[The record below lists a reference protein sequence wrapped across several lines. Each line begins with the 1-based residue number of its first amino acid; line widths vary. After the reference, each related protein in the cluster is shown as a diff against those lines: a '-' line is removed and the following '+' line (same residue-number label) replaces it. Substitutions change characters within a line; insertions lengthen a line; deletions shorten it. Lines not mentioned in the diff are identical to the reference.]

1 MKKRLFPAMLLA
13 ATLGVVGC
21 ADKDLDGI
29 ANSTEDSGKYAY
41 INAAI
46 SFPSSG
52 FTRSKTDNY
61 PDVGN
66 GETNS
71 NGDGTQTTPD
81 YENAYDYESDVRSMI
96 LVIANKND
104 EYLTHTVVPS
114 IAPKGTT
121 GNTNNPTYLV
131 NSKIPYD
138 VLEKAY
144 FEGTEGGNDKGIL
157 EKTKETDGSIKV
169 NLYAY
174 CNYTSDILDKFDKYA
189 ASVAADEEKDLK
201 KWIDWAG
208 TVEEAPAAAGKT
220 KPTITNTIWAK
231 RSFLMTNYDNY
242 QTNKFPNDIEGW
254 DAYANQSNALDL
266 TMNNSPL
273 KVERV
278 AARFDFKDGSKKQKV
293 VDGIIVPDENGEPNN
308 KNTYQL
314 WTAITTTSS
323 SGTTTPSE
331 GEPSTQAEEEEGE
344 GGTTTTTTTK
354 IKNYFSVKLTRMAL
368 VNMSKNYYYLRRVS
382 DDGMPKAT
390 DNQDA
395 ITNGWKVGGYEYYQE
410 TTDGTTGKVTRNYN
424 YVVDTDAELKQKPGT
439 EGGITPGEEAGK
451 HFNFCLY
458 GATKDANGKSP
469 YNKEA
474 WYADNITDVLEGTEV
489 DQWNNEH
496 NYHIWRYVTEN
507 TIPQSEDKEH
517 PESQQKT
524 IQSTGIVFKGAIVAG
539 EDLLNPKEDE
549 DTGISEKVKNALTE
563 AAKPKGERDEA
574 NLPILYSFDN
584 VLYAGMEELIENAYK
599 EGENSPFYQAVDN
612 ILTKHWKYSSA
623 TKSYTFSEEPI
634 NVEADLD
641 ANATED
647 DKRDAH
653 KDDLTV
659 TRCYYILHQDE
670 DEYKEEYE
678 GYSLDFVLSDDA
690 TETEKKEVKEHIEK
704 PFCKLVPQQNITVYE
719 ATDEGEPG
727 DGVGAG
733 LGYYCYYFYWN
744 RHNDNGNSGKMGP
757 MEFAVVRNNV
767 YKLAVTSISQLGHPR
782 DTSHD
787 PDPVDPEDPD
797 EDPTRYIK
805 VDVQVLPW
813 VVRENNITF

>member
-1 MKKRLFPAMLLA
+1 MKKRFFPAMLLA

-21 ADKDLDGI
+21 ADKDLDEI

-52 FTRSKTDNY
+52 FTRSQTD
-61 PDVGN
+61 GN
-66 GETNS
+66 SDGTNGSGETNS
-71 NGDGTQTTPD
+71 NAEDD

-96 LVIANKND
+96 LVIANEKD

-114 IAPKGTT
+114 IAPTGTT
-121 GNTNNPTYLV
+121 GTTKNPTYLV

-144 FEGTEGGNDKGIL
+144 EKEGL
-157 EKTKETDGSIKV
+157 LGSLQESFGVSPIKV

-174 CNYTSDILDKFDKYA
+174 CNYTSDILAKFDKYA
-189 ASVAADEEKDLK
+189 ADESRDAKE
-201 KWIDWAG
+201 WIDWEG
-208 TVEEAPAAAGKT
+208 TVEEAPAAEGKT

-231 RSFLMTNYDNY
+231 RSFLMTNYENY
-242 QTNKFPNDIEGW
+242 QSAEFPNNIEGW
-254 DAYANQSNALDL
+254 DAYANQSYPLDL
-266 TMNNSPL
+266 TKKGSDGKTEPL

-278 AARFDFKDGSKKQKV
+278 AARFDFKDGSIKMKYDSAKEE
-293 VDGIIVPDENGEPNN
+293 IVKDDTHTGSYD
-308 KNTYQL
+308 NTYQL
-314 WTAITTTSS
+314 WTAVTT
-323 SGTTTPSE
+323 
-331 GEPSTQAEEEEGE
+331 GETQEDKETES
-344 GGTTTTTTTK
+344 
-354 IKNYFSVKLTRMAL
+354 KNYFSVKLTRMAL
-368 VNMSKNYYYLRRVS
+368 VNMSKNYYYLRRIS

-390 DNQDA
+390 DSQDA

-410 TTDGTTGKVTRNYN
+410 SKGQDGKVTREYN

-439 EGGITPGEEAGK
+439 EGGITPGAEAGK

-458 GATKDANGKSP
+458 GATKDANEHYP

-474 WYADNITDVLEGTEV
+474 WYADNITDVLKEGTEV

-507 TIPQSEDKEH
+507 TIPQSTDPDH

-539 EDLLNPKEDE
+539 EDLLKATADE
-549 DTGISEKVKNALTE
+549 DTGISEKVKSALTE

-612 ILTKHWKYSSA
+612 ILTKHWKYSDA
-623 TKSYTFSEEPI
+623 TKSYTFSEKPI
-634 NVEADLD
+634 DVEANLG

-670 DEYKEEYE
+670 DEYKEEYAE
-678 GYSLDFVLSDDA
+678 YSLDFVLSEDA
-690 TETEKKEVKEHIEK
+690 TEDAKKEVKEHIEK